1 MVIKMQSNSEIL
13 IYQTEDQQ
21 AKVQVR
27 LENETVWLTQ
37 VAMAE
42 LFQTTKQNI
51 SLHIKNVFAEGELM
65 EDSTV
70 KEYLTVQNEGNR
82 QVQRNVTHYNLD
94 VIISVGYRVKS
105 LRGTQ
110 FRIWATQQLKE
121 YLIKGFI
128 LDDECLKNPNNDYFD
143 NLLERVR
150 DIRTSERRFYQKITD
165 IYATSIDYDLNT
177 EITKNF
183 FATVQNK
190 MHWAIHGHTAAELI
204 AERVDAGKL
213 NMGLT
218 CFQSNRIRKDEVLI
232 AKNYLTENELKEL
245 NLVVDQYLS
254 FAELQAMN
262 RKSMTMQDWINKL
275 DSFLKLNEK
284 NILQDAG
291 KISQKLGQEIAL
303 SEFKKFK
310 RVQSHSYVSDFDRSV
325 KKYLEDKQNA

>member
-1 MVIKMQSNSEIL
+1 MQPNSEII

-21 AKVQVR
+21 TKVQVR

-37 VAMAE
+37 GAMLE

-51 SLHIKNVFAEGELM
+51 SLHIKNVFAEGELV
-65 EDSTV
+65 ENSVV
-70 KEYLTVQNEGNR
+70 KEYLTTAGDSKSYI
-82 QVQRNVTHYNLD
+82 TKHYNLD

-121 YLIKGFI
+121 YLIKGFV
-128 LDDECLKNPNNDYFD
+128 LDDERLKNPNNDYFD
-143 NLLERVR
+143 DLLERVR
-150 DIRTSERRFYQKITD
+150 NIRTSERRFYQKITD
-165 IYATSIDYDLNT
+165 IYATSIDYDPNT
-177 EITKNF
+177 ELTKSF

-190 MHWAIHGHTAAELI
+190 MHWAIHGRTAAELI
-204 AERVDAGKL
+204 AERADAGKP
-213 NMGLT
+213 NMGLS
-218 CFQSNRIRKDEVLI
+218 CFHGNRIKKEEVLI

-262 RKSMTMQDWINKL
+262 RKSMTMLDWINKL

-303 SEFKKFK
+303 IEFKKFRK
-310 RVQSHSYVSDFDRSV
+310 IQDHNYLNDFDRRV
-325 KKYLEDKQNA
+325 KKYLEEKDDA